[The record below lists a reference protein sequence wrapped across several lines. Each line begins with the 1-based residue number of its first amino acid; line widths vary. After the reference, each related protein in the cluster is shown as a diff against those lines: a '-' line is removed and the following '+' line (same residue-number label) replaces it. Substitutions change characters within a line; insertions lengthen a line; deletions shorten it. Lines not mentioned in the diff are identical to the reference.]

1 MRSTLLG
8 LALGC
13 MSCAIGPS
21 LPLLQAEEGPH
32 SLRVQVTGVRCCEM
46 AVRVGV
52 YRTAADWLKEGRVFK
67 ARLLM
72 VSGTQ
77 GELTLYG
84 LPAGTYALA
93 AFQDDNDNGRLDRW
107 FGVLPREP
115 VAFSK
120 VAGRRLPPQFAE
132 SGVRVPS
139 EALVTVAF

>member
-1 MRSTLLG
+1 MRSTLLVM
-8 LALGC
+8 ALGC
-13 MSCAIGPS
+13 MSCAIS
-21 LPLLQAEEGPH
+21 LPAPLLQAEEGPH
-32 SLRVQVTGVRCCEM
+32 SLQVQITGVRCCDA

-77 GELTLYG
+77 SELTLYG

-107 FGVLPREP
+107 FGLLPREP
-115 VAFSK
+115 VAFSN
-120 VAGRRLPPQFAE
+120 VAGRRLPPEFAE

-139 EALVTVAF
+139 EATVTVAF